1 MRVKKE
7 TLTHMNMRNHLN
19 AIDAL
24 EKVLSLIST
33 KLDENEYA
41 LSELFHKHE
50 NGELYSNED
59 AGMMDYHEG
68 AVEALSIIKHQAEEL
83 FKLVN

>member
-1 MRVKKE
+1 
-7 TLTHMNMRNHLN
+7 MNSRNPLN

-24 EKVLSLIST
+24 EEVLSLIST

-50 NGELYSNED
+50 NGQLYSNED

-68 AVEALSIIKHQAEEL
+68 AVEALSIIKYQAQEL
-83 FKLVN
+83 FNNVK

>member
-19 AIDAL
+19 AIEAL

-50 NGELYSNED
+50 NGELYSN
-59 AGMMDYHEG
+59 YHEG